1 MRSKSKVLTSS
12 FLSILLAS
20 CSTANLAREKTSFP
34 TFCEN
39 GRAKQQ
45 HIFIVAAYSGIPKG
59 ISVSSVKGLVES
71 SSSTSDFIKD
81 HFIQAL
87 LVYAYSEEK
96 NAPLIQNSALFNI
109 FKKRFVHGW
118 APTLPHLAWVKQNKF
133 AICEGASCYG
143 KKYPESADDT
153 VEFDSQKWDD
163 GRCHDFFM
171 EDGYVS
177 GWGCRGNAF
186 GLLSFMKDSGF
197 NDGWLIANSYL
208 MVPESQ
214 KRTLCTDAGL
224 KPECFSIFD
233 SKDQFYNFRKM
244 ISANQ
249 SLEADFAF
257 MKSFNGVLDGDSA
270 MMEAKSAFTKD
281 LAIKAGTK
289 ISTKVANGWTI
300 YRISW
305 DATPFCRYARSNSDF
320 YTH

>member
-1 MRSKSKVLTSS
+1 MESKYKVLTASV
-12 FLSILLAS
+12 LSILTVS
-20 CSTANLAREKTSFP
+20 CSTVNLAKEKTSFP
-34 TFCEN
+34 SFCEN

-45 HIFIVAAYSGIPKG
+45 HVFTVAAYNGIPKG
-59 ISVSSVKGLVES
+59 ISVSSVKGIVES
-71 SSSTSDFIKD
+71 SSRTSDFIKD
-81 HFIQAL
+81 HFIQTL
-87 LVYAYSEEK
+87 LVYAYSD
-96 NAPLIQNSALFNI
+96 NASLVQNGVLFNI
-109 FKKRFVHGW
+109 FQKRFVHGW

-133 AICEGASCYG
+133 AICEGASCNG
-143 KKYPESADDT
+143 MEYPESPGDM
-153 VEFDSQKWDD
+153 VEFDSQNWSD

-171 EDGYVS
+171 EDGYVP

-186 GLLSFMKDSGF
+186 GLLSFMKNSGF
-197 NDGWLIANSYL
+197 NDGWLLANSYL
-208 MVPESQ
+208 MIPESQ

-233 SKDQFYNFRKM
+233 SKDQFYRFREM

-257 MKSFNGVLDGDSA
+257 LKSFNSVLDSDA
-270 MMEAKSAFTKD
+270 TMMEAKSAFTKD

-289 ISTKVANGWTI
+289 ISTKVANDWTI

-305 DATPFCRYARSNSDF
+305 DPTPFCRYARSNSDF